1 MFRVTLV
8 NLTEHRKDSWE
19 YTSLL
24 DALRVAKNIDTA
36 TPDDLMARPAMTDEF
51 FNKKLWELLTM
62 GFVYVHEDVMVFLWK
77 LDGDEE
83 RPVVSALEMF
93 TSISLPVDK
102 PFVPAQTPVDIA
114 KKHGLSV
121 VNLKH
126 YRQDSPVGD
135 SNIVRGED

>member
-24 DALRVAKNIDTA
+24 DALKVAKNVDTA

-51 FNKKLWELLTM
+51 FNKNLMKILME
-62 GFVYVHEDVMVFLWK
+62 GYIYVREDVMIELRKV
-77 LDGDEE
+77 DENGKE
-83 RPVVSALEMF
+83 QNIFAYSMAHP
-93 TSISLPVDK
+93 PVDK
-102 PFVPAQTPVDIA
+102 PFIPAQTPVDIA

-126 YRQDSPVGD
+126 YRQDSPVGE